1 MHRMPDYEAIT
12 PTELKERLERGER
25 PELLD
30 VREPWEFELAR
41 IEGSRLI
48 PLSDLPARCS
58 QLDRAIPII
67 TVCRSGRR
75 SQSAAEL
82 LQAAGFMVANLDGGI
97 DRWTSEGHP
106 LN

>member
-1 MHRMPDYEAIT
+1 MSNVYQMT
-12 PTELKERLERGER
+12 PT
-25 PELLD
+25 LLAANPIQAHIVD
-30 VREPWEFELAR
+30 VRDADEFASGA
-41 IEGSRLI
+41 IAGSASI